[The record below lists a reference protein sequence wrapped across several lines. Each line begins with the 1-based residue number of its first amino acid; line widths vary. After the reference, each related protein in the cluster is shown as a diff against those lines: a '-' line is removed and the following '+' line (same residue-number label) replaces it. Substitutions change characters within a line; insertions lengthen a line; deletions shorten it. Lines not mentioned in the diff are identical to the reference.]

1 MTRGNDHTSQWN
13 THASESWATQ
23 SARLQRRA
31 PHASR
36 TEPQEWGGVKAIAL
50 ETAEDRVRLR
60 ARATRKFRVVVAC
73 VTAVAIVAVVGGT
86 AYGISKMVGIDKAY
100 SLVQGIV
107 SPESAAQSEEE
118 AKPAGPEDVA
128 LDADAAAAE
137 AEAEAAAAA
146 EAEAAAAAAEAEAAK
161 EAEPALPLSYSDVTA
176 EEESTYGIWTPW
188 LMETT
193 YEQSEGQWYAVG
205 AFAYDFLTSY
215 DQAVVAQFSINN
227 SDIKLEAEGG
237 ETIEGDLVLHESPV
251 QGQIITRAPV
261 DFEGA
266 YAEQPL
272 REAMKGYVLEG
283 LIQTEDGQVIKRT
296 RTFA

>member
-13 THASESWATQ
+13 SHASESWATQ

-36 TEPQEWGGVKAIAL
+36 TEPQEWGGVKGIAL

-60 ARATRKFRVVVAC
+60 AKATRKFRVVVAC
-73 VTAVAIVAVVGGT
+73 VTAVAIVAVVGGA
-86 AYGISKMVGIDKAY
+86 AYGISKAVGLDKAY

-107 SPESAAQSEEE
+107 NPEAAAQGEEE
-118 AKPAGPEDVA
+118 AQPAGPEDVT
-128 LDADAAAAE
+128 LDAAAAEAE

-146 EAEAAAAAAEAEAAK
+146 EAEAAAAAEAEAAK
-161 EAEPALPLSYSDVTA
+161 EAEPTLPLSYSDVTT
-176 EEESTYGIWTPW
+176 EDESTYGIWTPW
-188 LMETT
+188 LMETN

-215 DQAVVAQFSINN
+215 DQAVVAQFSINS

-237 ETIEGDLVLHESPV
+237 EMIEGDLVLHESPV